1 MANVTAATHGL
12 YTAPKTRA
20 SCVLNHNLNM
30 RRVDVEGWDCLF
42 HFMNSC
48 PLRTVQLDCYQF
60 GVRYMLMNGL

>member
-1 MANVTAATHGL
+1 M
-12 YTAPKTRA
+12 RA

-42 HFMNSC
+42 HLMNSC

-60 GVRYMLMNGL
+60 GVRYMLL